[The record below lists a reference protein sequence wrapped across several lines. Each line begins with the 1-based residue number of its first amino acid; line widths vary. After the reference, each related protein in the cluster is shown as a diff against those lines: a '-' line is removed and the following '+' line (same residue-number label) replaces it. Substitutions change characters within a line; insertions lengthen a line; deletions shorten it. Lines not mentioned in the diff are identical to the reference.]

1 MVALHSYFNLVLINK
16 KIKSYNWDY
25 RKHGYCFCTILKLKL
40 NWQSDLILIHSVL
53 VKRWMQLYFIS
64 TAKLLQCCIIPLAH
78 LQFNVYLFILNKFLW
93 MQLRVTHLVWGVRDK
108 GINFLFFLPWG
119 YKLACRLL
127 FIGTPQSADNKQ
139 SSYSCTPLGSRQSD
153 SQKNTHP

>member
-1 MVALHSYFNLVLINK
+1 MTLFWYTVF
-16 KIKSYNWDY
+16 W
-25 RKHGYCFCTILKLKL
+25 
-40 NWQSDLILIHSVL
+40 W
-53 VKRWMQLYFIS
+53 KRWMQLYFIS
-64 TAKLLQCCIIPLAH
+64 TTKLLQCCIFPLAH
-78 LQFNVYLFILNKFLW
+78 LQFKVYLFILNKFLW

-153 SQKNTHP
+153 SQKNTHPWKVQAIYDQNKDLWNFSVVEHCLTLELN